1 MVRLVVED
9 MPRNDHHHHESG
21 DEKQR
26 LPHVAGDQ
34 RERSEDD
41 GRDAPDGGGREADDQ
56 PRHGGSHAHD
66 EQNDEEYRQ
75 AHGREERQHADEP
88 RRKTHYRPDVPDH
101 AVDERAHLA
110 FGLLLARNPHQQ
122 PAQQGQ
128 HQPEVVPARVLEI
141 EDCAPDGERR
151 QYGGVAPCQQ
161 RTARVADHAA
171 AGVFDHAADQRQA
184 FGGFEFT
191 VFHCV
196 IGFPKLLRRR
206 V

>member
-1 MVRLVVED
+1 MLQ
-9 MPRNDHHHHESG
+9 NHEY
-21 DEKQR
+21 
-26 LPHVAGDQ
+26 AG
-34 RERSEDD
+34 RKNN
-41 GRDAPDGGGREADDQ
+41 ADDAWLQ
-56 PRHGGSHAHD
+56 SPQNSLYIRILQHLFQQNHD

-191 VFHCV
+191 VFHGV
-196 IGFPKLLRRR
+196 IGFPKPLRRR